1 MSAKFPPHSLHPEYQ
16 ETQAPKPNTRE
27 DKKSRP
33 DQGKSSDPTIFFELT
48 CYRCKEKEH
57 VVKFCPTKKALIKTE
72 PQSQQ
77 HLVMSHKK
85 SNSMSVLTYLYS
97 AQKVE
102 NISGNNM
109 EYGEGCETTKVDT
122 SNLNKKNLPDAQ
134 PIDKNQSKLLNPYTL
149 QSTNLIYLCVGKRVS
164 RTKLHED

>member
-1 MSAKFPPHSLHPEYQ
+1 FPPHSLHPEYQ
-16 ETQAPKPNTRE
+16 ENQAPKPNTRE

-57 VVKFCPTKKALIKTE
+57 VVKFCPTKEALIKTE

-77 HLVMSHKK
+77 HLKVKPFSKPHGTEKPTMVSPFKNVEDQVEV
-85 SNSMSVLTYLYS
+85 SNFVLRNSMSVLTYLYS

-109 EYGEGCETTKVDT
+109 EYGEGCETTKVFMY
-122 SNLNKKNLPDAQ
+122 P
-134 PIDKNQSKLLNPYTL
+134 SK
-149 QSTNLIYLCVGKRVS
+149 I
-164 RTKLHED
+164 

>member
-1 MSAKFPPHSLHPEYQ
+1 MFINHEFSYDILVLVWDELTIGYCFIGLKSLEWYPIGTYMFLGCWCKAIRYIPRISGRPSGNIDPVISGYLRSGVSQYMSAKFPPHSLHPEYQ

-85 SNSMSVLTYLYS
+85 S
-97 AQKVE
+97 
-102 NISGNNM
+102 
-109 EYGEGCETTKVDT
+109 
-122 SNLNKKNLPDAQ
+122 
-134 PIDKNQSKLLNPYTL
+134 
-149 QSTNLIYLCVGKRVS
+149 
-164 RTKLHED
+164 